1 MDVLQPQT
9 TGVLVAGVLSLSLL
23 YWLSTRRPAGLPPG
37 PGPALP
43 LLGHLLL
50 LERDPRA
57 QFRQWRRQYGDVF
70 SYYVGSRLVVVLNG
84 LDVLKE
90 AFVKMAQAFSDR
102 PHMFYGDNLNEGKGN
117 KRCNGITSITTISA
131 AQLSIINRKLTDAC
145 QTSDVRRGA
154 VRFHISVSAC
164 AASCL

>member
-70 SYYVGSRLVVVLNG
+70 SYYVGSQLVVVLNG
-84 LDVLKE
+84 LDVIRE
-90 AFVKMAQAFSDR
+90 AFVKVADVFTDR
-102 PHMFYGDNLNEGKGN
+102 PYSFLGDEVNEGKG
-117 KRCNGITSITTISA
+117 KDRTLSRILGRAMGLTHLISHLIYRVVWLTI
-131 AQLSIINRKLTDAC
+131 
-145 QTSDVRRGA
+145 GA
-154 VRFHISVSAC
+154 P
-164 AASCL
+164 L

>member
-50 LERDPRA
+50 LERDTRA

-70 SYYVGSRLVVVLNG
+70 SYYVGSQLVVVLNG
-84 LDVLKE
+84 LDVMQE
-90 AFVKMAQAFSDR
+90 AFVKMADTFSHR
-102 PHMFYGDNLNEGKGN
+102 PHAFYGDKINEGKG
-117 KRCNGITSITTISA
+117 KGQTASHIGTS
-131 AQLSIINRKLTDAC
+131 
-145 QTSDVRRGA
+145 V
-154 VRFHISVSAC
+154 VSAHVQNYTC
-164 AASCL
+164 YNVFGEPATLTLCTERQVPIHTLVVCTMY

>member
-70 SYYVGSRLVVVLNG
+70 SYYVGSQLVVVLNG

-90 AFVKMAQAFSDR
+90 AFIKTADVFSHR
-102 PHMFYGDNLNEGKGN
+102 PPTFFRDKLNEGRG
-117 KRCNGITSITTISA
+117 KRHPLHRDFWDDLNNEGATPNDSSNHEACPVDELSA
-131 AQLSIINRKLTDAC
+131 
-145 QTSDVRRGA
+145 VA
-154 VRFHISVSAC
+154 VRYRSLCSRSGVLS
-164 AASCL
+164 